1 MSRSF
6 KHLLRPRYLALSGA
20 CSLFVGSQFVS
31 LDWED
36 IKYYAS
42 KLFNQK
48 SKERRK
54 LKVVV
59 LGTGWAAM
67 SFIQNLDM
75 DRVDLKVISPRPFFF
90 YTPLLAGTATGTI
103 SHSGIV
109 EPMRWYLRT
118 STYVQAQ
125 CLSLDAANKSLTCGT
140 TSGIEFK
147 ENYDFLVVAVGAETA
162 TFNIPGVSKYSFFMK
177 EVDDSIKLQK
187 KLLSNLEKAAALM
200 VIGGDGAESE
210 INKLLHWV
218 IIGAG
223 PTGVELTAE
232 LSDFIR
238 QDLSKYFPNLADRV
252 KLTLI
257 EATGRILGPFD
268 DQTAAYAHGT
278 LENRDVTI
286 LCNAPVTSITPNEV
300 EVKLL
305 KPPSKSGHVG
315 ITSSGA
321 QVTSGV
327 PTPSYPHIMNVPYGA
342 VVWAGGIS
350 ARPVT
355 KAICNAIGPAAQSSR
370 WGLLVD
376 SKFRVKGIRD
386 DSVFAIG
393 DCAVTGCGPT
403 AQAAFQQGTYL
414 GRLLRNNDFDLEKIN
429 QAPDFRYN
437 YRGSLAYV
445 GGSKAVAEL
454 KYLLW
459 DQHPL
464 TDVLPGSKSPTPTS
478 AGSKGSD
485 DRVHVLGLSGFAV
498 WRFLYYSNLLSGRAR
513 AQVAFDW
520 LRTVLFGREIASTT
534 FEYLPDN
541 RPLSQSTTVTGN
553 NTAVAV
559 SSPHKR
565 SLWTWW

>member
-1 MSRSF
+1 
-6 KHLLRPRYLALSGA
+6 
-20 CSLFVGSQFVS
+20 
-31 LDWED
+31 
-36 IKYYAS
+36 
-42 KLFNQK
+42 
-48 SKERRK
+48 
-54 LKVVV
+54 
-59 LGTGWAAM
+59 
-67 SFIQNLDM
+67 M

-140 TSGIEFK
+140 TSGIEFE

-268 DQTAAYAHGT
+268 NQTAAYAHAT

-315 ITSSGA
+315 MTSRGA
-321 QVTSGV
+321 QWCGLAEFQRARSQKRYV
-327 PTPSYPHIMNVPYGA
+327 TPSVPPP
-342 VVWAGGIS
+342 S
-350 ARPVT
+350 P
-355 KAICNAIGPAAQSSR
+355 P
-370 WGLLVD
+370 
-376 SKFRVKGIRD
+376 
-386 DSVFAIG
+386 
-393 DCAVTGCGPT
+393 
-403 AQAAFQQGTYL
+403 
-414 GRLLRNNDFDLEKIN
+414 
-429 QAPDFRYN
+429 
-437 YRGSLAYV
+437 GSLAYV

-541 RPLSQSTTVTGN
+541 RPLSQSTSVTGN